1 MPSRVRADLV
11 PGAREPPNKELSL
24 GRAHSL
30 RGGGS
35 VFPLRKKETKEL
47 EKGFRMTQLIP
58 WLLGEG
64 DRQELNLRHRTA
76 KLMRKESLIARYQF
90 PASICL
96 FIHLSES
103 TFPC

>member
-1 MPSRVRADLV
+1 M
-11 PGAREPPNKELSL
+11 
-24 GRAHSL
+24 

-64 DRQELNLRHRTA
+64 DRLL
-76 KLMRKESLIARYQF
+76 LI
-90 PASICL
+90 SIL
-96 FIHLSES
+96 
-103 TFPC
+103 